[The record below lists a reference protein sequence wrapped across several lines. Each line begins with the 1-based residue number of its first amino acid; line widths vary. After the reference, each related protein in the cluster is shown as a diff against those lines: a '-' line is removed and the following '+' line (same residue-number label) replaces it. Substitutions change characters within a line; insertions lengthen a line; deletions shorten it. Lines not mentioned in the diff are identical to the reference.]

1 METRKVTW
9 WNVLGYACLNFLGGG
24 TQALSSAF
32 LMLFYTMYCD
42 IPAVQAGLI
51 FTIAR
56 CIDDWYGLRVYERF
70 QTYDN

>member
-32 LMLFYTMYCD
+32 QFCIFDVVLHHVLRYSRRTGWSYFYHCQMY
-42 IPAVQAGLI
+42 
-51 FTIAR
+51 
-56 CIDDWYGLRVYERF
+56 
-70 QTYDN
+70 